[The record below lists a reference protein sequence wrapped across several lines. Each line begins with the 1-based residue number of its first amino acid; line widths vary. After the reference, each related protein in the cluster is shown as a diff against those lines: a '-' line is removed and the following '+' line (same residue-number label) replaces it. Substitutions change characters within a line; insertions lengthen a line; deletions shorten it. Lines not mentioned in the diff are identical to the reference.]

1 MATLVLI
8 AAGSLIGGQGGAAI
22 GALIGQRID
31 AELFKP
37 KGREGP
43 RLTDLKL
50 QTSSYG
56 SQTPKV
62 FGTMRIAGNVIW
74 STDLIESRT
83 TTHHKGQPSTT
94 TYSYAASFAVLLSGR
109 AIQGVGRIWADGNLL
124 RGSAGD
130 FKTQTGFRL
139 HLGDEDQAP
148 DPLIASIEGAGLAPA
163 HRGCGYAVFE
173 NLQLGDFGNR
183 IPSLTFEL
191 IADEGPIGVGAIAAE
206 VAGGAI
212 ADAGV
217 TTSLDGFS
225 AYGASV
231 REVAGLLATASG
243 ARFVATDEA
252 LAMTDAASPVV
263 TVADDGFAGAGDK
276 TGVRRTLT
284 PIERAPRTLSLAY
297 YDAAR
302 DYQTGVQNARRPG
315 AGSRDERVDM
325 PAVLSATAAKAL
337 AETLLHRAE
346 TEREQRTVA
355 LSADAA
361 GIAPGTLL
369 AVTGESG
376 RWRVTKA
383 ALEAMVTTLTCARVA
398 PPAPL
403 ASASP
408 GRALPAPDLVAGT
421 TILHVAE
428 LPALGDSPL
437 TSPRLSVMATGTEM
451 GWRRASLLY
460 SLDGGV
466 SWRNGGASAAPAI
479 IGTVAVAP
487 DAAPATLI
495 DRANTIEVELARADI
510 VLADADDAALDH
522 GANLALVGDELLQ
535 FGRAQQIDETR
546 WRLSVLWRGRRGT
559 EAAIGT
565 QAAGDRFVVLA
576 ADSVATIDLPVSA
589 IGSTVSVLA
598 SGIGD
603 SAGPVAADCA
613 ILGAS
618 VRPPSPA
625 QLRLTTIDGTPTLAW
640 ERRSRAGFRWI
651 DGGDVPLVEESEA
664 YRVTIA
670 PLLGSTRDIVLAD
683 RACPLTLDETVGGT
697 TIAVRQVGTLG
708 ESLPESI
715 TLP

>member
-62 FGTMRIAGNVIW
+62 FGTMRVAGNVIW

-83 TTHHKGQPSTT
+83 TTHHKGQPSNT

-109 AIQGVGRIWADGNLL
+109 PVQGVARIWADGNLL

-139 HLGDEDQAP
+139 HLGGEDQAP

-163 HRGCGYAVFE
+163 HRGCAYAVFE
-173 NLQLGDFGNR
+173 NMQLGDFGNR

-191 IADEGPIGVGAIAAE
+191 IADAGPVGAGAIAAE

-212 ADAGV
+212 VDAGV
-217 TTSLDGFS
+217 AASLDGFS
-225 AYGASV
+225 AYGASA
-231 REVAGLLATASG
+231 REVVGLLATASG
-243 ARFVATDEA
+243 ARFVGADEA
-252 LAMTDAASPVV
+252 LAMTDATDPVV
-263 TVADDGFAGAGDK
+263 TVGDDGFAAMGDK
-276 TGVRRTLT
+276 AGARRTLT
-284 PIERAPRTLSLAY
+284 PIERAPKMLSLAY

-302 DYQTGVQNARRPG
+302 DYQTGVQQARRPG
-315 AGSRDERVDM
+315 AGTRDERVDM
-325 PAVLSATAAKAL
+325 PAVLSATTAKAL

-346 TEREQRTVA
+346 IEREQRTVA
-355 LSADAA
+355 LSVDAA
-361 GIAPGTLL
+361 RIAPGTLL
-369 AVTGESG
+369 AIAGESG
-376 RWRVTKA
+376 RWRVTEA
-383 ALEAMVTTLTCARVA
+383 ALEGMVTTLTCVRVT
-398 PPAPL
+398 PSAPL

-437 TSPRLSVMATGTEM
+437 ASPRLSVMANGTGA

-466 SWRNGGASAAPAI
+466 SWRDGGVSAAPAI
-479 IGTVAVAP
+479 IGTVAVVP
-487 DAAPATLI
+487 GAAPATLI
-495 DRANTIEVELARADI
+495 DRANAIEVELARADM

-522 GANLALVGDELLQ
+522 GANLALVGGELLQ
-535 FGRAQQIDETR
+535 FGLAQQIGDAR
-546 WRLSVLWRGRRGT
+546 WRLSILWRGRRGT
-559 EAAIGT
+559 EEAIGT
-565 QAAGDRFVVLA
+565 QVAGDRFVVLA
-576 ADSVATIDLPVSA
+576 ADSVAAIDLPVSA

-603 SAGPVAADCA
+603 PAGPAAADCA
-613 ILGAS
+613 ILGES

-625 QLRLTTIDGTPTLAW
+625 HLRLATIDGTPTLAW
-640 ERRSRAGFRWI
+640 ARRSRAGFRWI
-651 DGGDVPLVEESEA
+651 DGGDVPLVEEREA
-664 YRVTIA
+664 YRVTIV
-670 PLLGSTRDIVLAD
+670 PLVGEPRDITVTD
-683 RACPLTLDETVGGT
+683 CACSLEPGEAMSGT
-697 TIAVRQVGTLG
+697 IIAVRQVGTLG
-708 ESLPESI
+708 ESLAAQI
-715 TLP
+715 TLS